1 MRDDT
6 AIFTAKIS
14 GMRKPLAAT
23 LYALNFTLAAVIAIV
38 AVGSQPALF
47 GSSDAPARITGRAA
61 VMSGDTLDIGGR
73 RIRLFGI
80 EAPRSAQNCRDER
93 GIGYACGRQA
103 AGALQAKIGA
113 RTVACDPRGVDLP
126 ESIPAVCRL
135 GSEEL
140 NAWMV
145 RQGWA
150 IAAGGEGRDYLR
162 AEAQAKSERLG
173 LWAGEFTLPADWR
186 RAR

>member
-1 MRDDT
+1 VPRRPPFLIGLLIIALIA
-6 AIFTAKIS
+6 AI
-14 GMRKPLAAT
+14 GGGVHERLARPSAPRPT
-23 LYALNFTLAAVIAIV
+23 GLPIA
-38 AVGSQPALF
+38 
-47 GSSDAPARITGRAA
+47 GRAH
-61 VMSGDTLDIGGR
+61 VVDGDSLEVAGH

-80 EAPRSAQNCRDER
+80 DAPDGAQGCRDER
-93 GIGYACGRQA
+93 GISYACGRQA

-113 RTVACDPRGVDLP
+113 RTVACDPRGVDRRDR
-126 ESIPAVCRL
+126 IPAVCRL

-150 IAAGGEGRDYLR
+150 VAARDEGHDYVR

-173 LWAGEFTLPADWR
+173 LWAGEFMSPADWR